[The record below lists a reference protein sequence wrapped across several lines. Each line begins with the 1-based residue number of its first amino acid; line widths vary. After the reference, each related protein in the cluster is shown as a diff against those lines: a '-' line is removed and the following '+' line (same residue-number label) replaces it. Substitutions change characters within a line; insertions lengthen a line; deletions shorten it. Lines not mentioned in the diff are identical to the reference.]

1 MKESILKNI
10 TQVFLIV
17 FSVVL
22 GLFLNERIE
31 ERKAIKEASKL
42 LATIKSEVRENK
54 KLMESWVPYHQEI
67 LESWDR
73 LYSDEKFLQNFVEDH
88 TVLYSEVFTKSS
100 ILGRTPTH
108 DAWDIAKSHP
118 LMVNINYD
126 ELLIL
131 SKLYNQ
137 QGIAFGPMEDII
149 TLNRSPDFNSEEKA
163 VENLKLFKSLM
174 QDLLALELQLMYY
187 YNQADEILDL

>member
-10 TQVFLIV
+10 TQVLLIV

-31 ERKAIKEASKL
+31 ERKANKEASKL

-73 LYSDEKFLQNFVEDH
+73 LYSDEKFLQDFVEDH

-137 QGIAFGPMEDII
+137 QGIAFDPMEDII

-163 VENLKLFKSLM
+163 VENLKLFKNLM
-174 QDLLALELQLMYY
+174 EDLLALELQLMYY